1 MNEKHEES
9 YALTD
14 GECKKMN
21 GVQDL
26 GRIEGL
32 DDYIEKQLAEKQK
45 IIDKQKATISALK
58 EENNELKKEKAE
70 LTEKLKECYMRLY
83 RFTCR

>member
-1 MNEKHEES
+1 
-9 YALTD
+9 
-14 GECKKMN
+14 MN

-83 RFTCR
+83 RFACR

>member
-1 MNEKHEES
+1 
-9 YALTD
+9 
-14 GECKKMN
+14 MN

-26 GRIEGL
+26 GRIGGL
-32 DDYIEKQLAEKQK
+32 DEYIEKQLAEKQK
-45 IIDKQKATISALK
+45 IIDKQQATIQSLK
-58 EENNELKKEKAE
+58 EENNQLKKEKAE